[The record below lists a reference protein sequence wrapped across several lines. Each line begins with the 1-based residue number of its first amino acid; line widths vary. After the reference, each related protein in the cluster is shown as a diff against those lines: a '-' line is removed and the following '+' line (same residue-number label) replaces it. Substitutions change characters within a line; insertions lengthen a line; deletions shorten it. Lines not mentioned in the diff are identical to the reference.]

1 MIVTKLKA
9 KLLSQLT
16 SALPLS
22 FTSLLS
28 STHSLPS
35 AHLVPVFSFGE
46 NELFDQVEN
55 PRGTWI
61 RLIQDK
67 LQSIMGISLPLFHA
81 RGIFQ
86 YSYGI
91 MPYRKPINTVVGR
104 PIRVEKNEKPTV
116 EELDALHQL
125 YTEELSQLFE
135 EHKGK
140 YGVPEDQHLSF
151 V

>member
-1 MIVTKLKA
+1 MHYYCNLYLNVMSSCIPFD
-9 KLLSQLT
+9 LST
-16 SALPLS
+16 
-22 FTSLLS
+22 
-28 STHSLPS
+28 
-35 AHLVPVFSFGE
+35 
-46 NELFDQVEN
+46 
-55 PRGTWI
+55 
-61 RLIQDK
+61 
-67 LQSIMGISLPLFHA
+67 
-81 RGIFQ
+81 
-86 YSYGI
+86 
-91 MPYRKPINTVVGR
+91 VGR